1 MIQAAVP
8 PQQMRDLNYK
18 AQTRGRK
25 IKPSGIG
32 ACEGEI
38 SPNARSR
45 IPREPTGHAPH
56 PNKPRKERVGHPPM
70 EWEGK
75 RRNGEKGHVVS
86 KEGIQPDPKVTE
98 KVLNWPHPTTPTE
111 TRTSAIYSK
120 TCRLIALSISPSTF
134 LHGCPPTATLGNS
147 DEDDSGP
154 WERDGL
160 GGADGIPRVARG
172 RGCHPNPP
180 KTSLQDHTPP
190 S

>member
-111 TRTSAIYSK
+111 T
-120 TCRLIALSISPSTF
+120 
-134 LHGCPPTATLGNS
+134 LGNS